1 MDDYMAKQSVN
12 IVGKVME
19 VMDDVIQAL
28 LAALMK
34 KSTEEQ
40 QNILAN
46 FADYV
51 ANGGTLR
58 TVDIDQEHFEAF
70 EEAAAQADMSYYAL
84 SHPDGTVGIILM
96 EQDVAKFNDVVQQMD
111 AAGEPLVKNPQLA
124 YDDFRVRYEDA
135 HISEATIEDPE
146 LIDMV
151 KREAAAR
158 GMEFAVTQD
167 QNGKYMIHYRK
178 DDEDALRNIGLIQ
191 DGPAQAAERARI
203 DSDETS
209 KRNAKTRR
217 A

>member
-1 MDDYMAKQSVN
+1 MDDFMAKQSVN
-12 IVGKVME
+12 VANKVME

-34 KSTEEQ
+34 KSTAEQ

-70 EEAAAQADMSYYAL
+70 EEAAEQADMSYYAL

-124 YDDFRVRYEDA
+124 YDDFRERYGDVGTA
-135 HISEATIEDPE
+135 EALIEDPE

-151 KREAAAR
+151 KKEATAQ
-158 GMEFAVTQD
+158 GVEFAVTRSE
-167 QNGKYMIHYRK
+167 NGKYMIHYH
-178 DDEDALRNIGLIQ
+178 EDYENVLCDIGLIRKN
-191 DGPAQAAERARI
+191 PAQAAERARI
-203 DSDETS
+203 DSDETN
-209 KRNAKTRR
+209 KHNAKTRR
-217 A
+217 V

>member
-12 IVGKVME
+12 LANKVLE

-34 KSTEEQ
+34 KSTAEQ

-58 TVDIDQEHFEAF
+58 TVDIDQEHFKAF

-124 YDDFRVRYEDA
+124 YDDFRVRYGDVGTA
-135 HISEATIEDPE
+135 EALIEDPE

-151 KREAAAR
+151 KQEAAAC
-158 GMEFAVTQD
+158 GIEFAVTQS
-167 QNGKYMIHYRK
+167 QNGKYMIHYRDK
-178 DDEDALRNIGLIQ
+178 DERALRNIGLIQ

-203 DSDETS
+203 DSDEPN